1 MAPGTASER
10 TLSIVASKV
19 NTLARLSEDT
29 LLPAMRALLKL
40 DRVLAEPSGAAG
52 VAARLSGQVRG
63 TARWWW

>member
-19 NTLARLSEDT
+19 NTARLSEDT